1 MDPTVVLETTPLPEK
16 FFDMKCEAYS
26 LINEETKK
34 IPHLR
39 NGWKIINKETGERYL
54 YGAFS
59 NFARYPFTVDGVRYI
74 TSEHYY
80 QSKIGR
86 AHV

>member
-1 MDPTVVLETTPLPEK
+1 MVVCPISKEISQKLLEKYNFLNSISFNCQEKDGQTIYMEPTVVLETTPLPEK

-39 NGWKIINKETGERYL
+39 NGWKIINKE
-54 YGAFS
+54 
-59 NFARYPFTVDGVRYI
+59 N
-74 TSEHYY
+74 
-80 QSKIGR
+80 K
-86 AHV
+86 